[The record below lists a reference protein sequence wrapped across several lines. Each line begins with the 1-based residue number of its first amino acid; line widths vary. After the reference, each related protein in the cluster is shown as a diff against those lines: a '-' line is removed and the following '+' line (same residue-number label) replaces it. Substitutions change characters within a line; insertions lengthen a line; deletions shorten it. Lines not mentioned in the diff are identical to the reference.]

1 MSWSARTQDGGCR
14 SDDVIIHAPSPSV
27 TDRVEERRSSSTRLK
42 YRGSSPSSAG
52 IVLVSASVLVS
63 FFAISVEEEK
73 TLVQLVVAFEPAV
86 EVVNS
91 LVPLLAEETVEL
103 SGVVLVR
110 HRDFGRMEV

>member
-1 MSWSARTQDGGCR
+1 MSWAAGSQDGGCQ

-52 IVLVSASVLVS
+52 IVLVSALVLVGS
-63 FFAISVEEEK
+63 FEPSVEE
-73 TLVQLVVAFEPAV
+73 TLVVLVLALELVV

-91 LVPLLAEETVEL
+91 LVSPLAEKVVEL
-103 SGVVLVR
+103 SKGSAGSR
-110 HRDFGRMEV
+110 